1 MFLVNLY
8 SFPALLIFSSEV
20 MLFSQYISSLIKMHI
35 TTLQLNLIS
44 IFLQERKEKSRSV

>member
-20 MLFSQYISSLIKMHI
+20 MLFSQYISSLIKNAYHN
-35 TTLQLNLIS
+35 TATKSYFN
-44 IFLQERKEKSRSV
+44 IFAREKREI